1 MIYCTVR
8 IFKTKIF
15 TKWAMKS
22 KVTDDALINAALEVS
37 NGVFDASL
45 GGHIFK
51 KRVAS
56 KGRGKRGSVRTIIAF
71 KINKHC
77 FYMFGFEK
85 SQKSSLTDSEDR
97 ALKLVAKGILE
108 KSDAQLNKL
117 VAKGVLFEVDYE

>member
-1 MIYCTVR
+1 MR
-8 IFKTKIF
+8 IFKTKTF
-15 TKWAMKS
+15 TKWAKKS
-22 KVTDDALINAALEVS
+22 KVTDEALIGAALEVS
-37 NGVFDASL
+37 NGVYEASL
-45 GGHIFK
+45 GGHVFK

-56 KGRGKRGSVRTIIAF
+56 KGRGKSGSVRTIIAF

-77 FYMFGFEK
+77 FYIFGFEK

-108 KSDAQLNKL
+108 KTEFQLNKL